1 MRAAARM
8 RSANPPIAIPTI
20 APVGSEED
28 FVTGGVAEVV
38 VAGGAVG
45 AAVAPVYVVV
55 RVKLGCRVS
64 GRKDSPG
71 LNSSVE
77 FRANAIW
84 AANVWVAFWIA

>member
-1 MRAAARM
+1 M
-8 RSANPPIAIPTI
+8 I

-28 FVTGGVAEVV
+28 LVAGVGAVELV

-45 AAVAPVYVVV
+45 TAVAPVYVVV
-55 RVKLGCRVS
+55 LEKLGCRVS

-77 FRANAIW
+77 FRANDIW
-84 AANVWVAFWIA
+84 AANVCVAF

>member
-1 MRAAARM
+1 MRAAART
-8 RSANPPIAIPTI
+8 RRAQPPIAIPII

-28 FVTGGVAEVV
+28 FVVGAGVVELV
-38 VAGGAVG
+38 VAGATVG

-55 RVKLGCRVS
+55 LEKLGSRVS

-77 FRANAIW
+77 FRANDIW
-84 AANVWVAFWIA
+84 AANVCVAF